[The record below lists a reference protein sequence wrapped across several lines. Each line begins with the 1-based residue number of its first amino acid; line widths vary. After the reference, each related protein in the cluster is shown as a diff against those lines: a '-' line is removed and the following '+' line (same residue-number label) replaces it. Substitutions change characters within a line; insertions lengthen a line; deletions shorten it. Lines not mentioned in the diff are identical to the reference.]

1 MNSEKI
7 KNIIELGRFRFLTG
21 GFFLYCMGALLASV
35 YQGEFSFFLFFVGY
49 AIMMPAHLSL
59 SYSNNYFD
67 QRVDQYN
74 TPFSISGG
82 TKILIDHPELR
93 QLSKYIAISLIL
105 ISIFIAGVVVIF
117 LNYSWWFFGFI
128 VFGNLVGWFYT
139 APPLRL
145 AYRGFG
151 ELANMI
157 NMGFLMPGIGYW
169 IVNGSIDALYIIFAL
184 AFLLYGFE
192 FMIIVE
198 SPDMEG
204 DRLGHKNTLIASKG
218 RRFGYQL
225 LLIAILLSSLYFLLI
240 SFLGLYQ
247 NYVNFF
253 IVFLFSLIPVVVALI
268 GWYQQPFE
276 KNISTKI
283 SQRNM
288 MILILFVILIDV
300 YFIFLVS

>member
-1 MNSEKI
+1 MNLKLI
-7 KNIIELGRFRFLTG
+7 KKIIEIGRFRFLAG
-21 GFFLYCMGALLASV
+21 GFFLYCMGSLLASV
-35 YQGEFSFFLFFVGY
+35 YRSEFSFFLFFVGY

-67 QRVDQYN
+67 QHVDQYN
-74 TPFSISGG
+74 TPVSISGG
-82 TKILIDHPELR
+82 TKILIEHPELR
-93 QLSKYIAISLIL
+93 QVSKYIAIGLIL
-105 ISIFIAGVVVIF
+105 ISVFIACVVVIF
-117 LNYSWWFFGFI
+117 LNYSAWFFGFI

-169 IVNGSIDALYIIFAL
+169 IVNGSIDTFYIIFAF

-204 DRLGHKNTLIASKG
+204 DRLGHKHTLIASKG

-225 LLIAILLSSLYFLLI
+225 LLIAVLLSSLYYLTI
-240 SFLGLYQ
+240 SILGIYQ

-253 IVFLFSLIPVVVALI
+253 VIFIFSLIPAVVALL
-268 GWYQQPFE
+268 GWYQQPF
-276 KNISTKI
+276 KKKISTKI
-283 SQRNM
+283 AQRNM
-288 MILILFVILIDV
+288 KILILFVILIDV
-300 YFIFLVS
+300 YFVFMIS